1 MKKVSPPLSSSLEDR
16 GSVTLLRDDPSR
28 ADQSPHRDGP
38 SPASGAVRLRVISSS
53 DIAGPDGE
61 EDGGEDIPTATDL
74 SPGIGSEGFTR
85 KTGNGSGRAHPPVAL
100 VPGPPRKRE
109 DTDVDSSPF
118 SVSSLM
124 ETGRRLA
131 GLSFLPGLGAPPSGG
146 PQDLDLVKG
155 VLWHACVVTVD
166 ELFEDLMSFTDDLS
180 IQGRIQVDTLVLSEL
195 PPWCAD
201 KVNGFF
207 TRKFLT
213 ALIDVTNHL
222 THEWRPLPTIAHALA
237 LRVLLNKAESLA
249 EIFEVDMPAH
259 WRTVLEDNLYGGLD
273 LEPLY
278 APAPDAGADL
288 PPAAGTMMDFATWFT
303 PLSPGQHVTPFA
315 AF

>member
-1 MKKVSPPLSSSLEDR
+1 MKKASPPLNSTLDGR
-16 GSVTLLRDDPSR
+16 GSGTLLRDGLSR
-28 ADQSPHRDGP
+28 AHQSPRRDEP

-53 DIAGPDGE
+53 DIAGPDG
-61 EDGGEDIPTATDL
+61 GEDIPTTTDL
-74 SPGIGSEGFTR
+74 SRDTGSDGFTW
-85 KTGNGSGRAHPPVAL
+85 KTGKGSARTNRPVAL
-100 VPGPPRKRE
+100 LPGSPREME

-131 GLSFLPGLGAPPSGG
+131 GLNFLPGLGAPSSGG
-146 PQDLDLVKG
+146 PHDLDLIKG

-180 IQGRIQVDTLVLSEL
+180 IQGRIQVETLVLSEL
-195 PPWCAD
+195 PPLCTD

-213 ALIDVTNHL
+213 ALIDVTNYL

-237 LRVLLNKAESLA
+237 LRVLLNKAESLT
-249 EIFEVDMPAH
+249 EIFEVEMPTK
-259 WRTVLEDNLYGGLD
+259 WRTVLEDNLYGDLD

-278 APAPDAGADL
+278 APAPATGADL
-288 PPAAGTMMDFATWFT
+288 SPAAGTRMDFATWFT
-303 PLSPGQHVTPFA
+303 PLGPGRHVTPFA